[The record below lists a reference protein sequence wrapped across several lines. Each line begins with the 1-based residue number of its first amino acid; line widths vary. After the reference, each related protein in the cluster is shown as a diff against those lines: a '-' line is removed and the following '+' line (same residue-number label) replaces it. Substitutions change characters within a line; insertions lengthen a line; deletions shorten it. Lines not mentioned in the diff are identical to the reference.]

1 MQFGWPRSV
10 PLTYASPVPQAVH
23 AASPAL
29 EKVFGAHAL
38 QFVLFVAEQGVAGKV
53 PAAQTEHAAQ
63 GARPEAL

>member
-10 PLTYASPVPQAVH
+10 PATYSGPVPQDAQV
-23 AASPAL
+23 ASPAL

-53 PAAQTEHAAQ
+53 PAAHTEHAVQ